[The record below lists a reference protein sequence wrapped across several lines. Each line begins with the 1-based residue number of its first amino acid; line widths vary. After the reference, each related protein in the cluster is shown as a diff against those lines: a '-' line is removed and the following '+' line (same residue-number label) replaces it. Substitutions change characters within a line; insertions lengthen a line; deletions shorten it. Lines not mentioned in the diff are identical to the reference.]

1 MIKSVKLYFYSTF
14 FFISGSFVFSIIHD
28 VKFISAQTIF
38 LFFSGPIILYC
49 TRLFYSLLKSNYP
62 LASPSKLNFKKN
74 LELDLSTPLKVCFIL
89 SILYFFLFIKYN
101 ADFSDI
107 FSIPRQIAY
116 RRYTQ
121 DLVTPL
127 ILKFLRIILTT
138 GTIFAAFELFRSS
151 NIISKLYLGLILF
164 DGLMSAGKAGPLI
177 GLIFYFLT
185 YFLLKRLFNQPLKTF
200 TTRNLFY
207 FILISIIIIS
217 SQFLRLKEF
226 NIDNLIYV
234 TSRLFSYAFA
244 GLNAFDFWL
253 HNYSFDFENLQ
264 FGALTFEGF
273 YDIIGLRERVQGVF
287 QERVSFG
294 NLPPTN
300 IFTGY
305 RILLMDFG
313 LVGTLLFIASNGLIL
328 FYSMDKIK
336 KFNYQWVPIATITIS
351 FYIWIFFA
359 SIYSSNT
366 YLFGILISTLF
377 IWLYKTL
384 KFRF

>member
-1 MIKSVKLYFYSTF
+1 
-14 FFISGSFVFSIIHD
+14 
-28 VKFISAQTIF
+28 
-38 LFFSGPIILYC
+38 
-49 TRLFYSLLKSNYP
+49 LKSNYP
-62 LASPSKLNFKKN
+62 LASPSKRNFKKN

-151 NIISKLYLGLILF
+151 NLISKLYLGLILF

-177 GLIFYFLT
+177 GIIFYFLT
-185 YFLLKRLFNQPLKTF
+185 YFLLKRLFNQPQKIF
-200 TTRNLFY
+200 TKRNLFY
-207 FILISIIIIS
+207 LILISTIIIS

-234 TSRLFSYAFA
+234 ISRLFSYAFA

-253 HNYSFDFENLQ
+253 HNYSFAFENLQ

-287 QERVSFG
+287 QERVKFG

-313 LVGTLLFIASNGLIL
+313 LVGTVLFIATNGLIL

-336 KFNYQWVPIATITIS
+336 KFKYQWVPIATITIS
-351 FYIWIFFA
+351 FFIWIFFA

-366 YLFGILISTLF
+366 YLFGILISALY

-384 KFRF
+384 KPRF